1 MLNRIYYEDCLLGMK
16 KIPAGSVDM
25 VLCDPPYGNT
35 DNDWDV
41 KLPTD
46 KVFTEY
52 LRVCKENA
60 AIVLFSQMPFGAEL
74 IMSQPKLYRYEWIW
88 EKPMPVGFLNAY
100 KMPLRCH
107 ENILVFYRKLP
118 TYNPQYWYS
127 KPYKKTK
134 IKPISAHCYGKVK
147 WNEKTESQCSDG
159 KRYPRDVMKFDKEF
173 FGYNMKLKKSVYSK
187 HPTQKPIALPE
198 YLIKTYTNE
207 GELVLDNCMGSGST
221 AVACINTNRNFIGF
235 ETEKKYVDIALE
247 RIEEAKCGAEPSA
260 EDNND
265 FVLEGFG

>member
-1 MLNRIYYEDCLLGMK
+1 MLNRIYNEDCLAGMK
-16 KIPAGSVDM
+16 KIPDGSVDM
-25 VLCDPPYGNT
+25 VLCDPPYGTT

-46 KVFTEY
+46 KVFAEY
-52 LRVCKENA
+52 WRVCKENA

-118 TYNPQYWYS
+118 TYNPQFWYS
-127 KPYKKTK
+127 KPYKKK
-134 IKPISAHCYGKVK
+134 SNPIAANCYGKVK
-147 WNEKTESQCSDG
+147 WNEITETINEDG
-159 KRYPRDVMKFDKEF
+159 KRYPRDVVKFNKEF
-173 FGYNMKLKKSVYSK
+173 FGYDMKLKQPVYSK
-187 HPTQKPIALPE
+187 HPTQKPVKLLE

-207 GELVLDNCMGSGST
+207 GDLVLDNCMGAGST

-235 ETEKKYVDIALE
+235 ETEKKYCDIAQE
-247 RIEEAKCGAEPSA
+247 RIEEAKCGLEPM
-260 EDNND
+260 EDAD
-265 FVLEGFG
+265 DSFVLEGFG